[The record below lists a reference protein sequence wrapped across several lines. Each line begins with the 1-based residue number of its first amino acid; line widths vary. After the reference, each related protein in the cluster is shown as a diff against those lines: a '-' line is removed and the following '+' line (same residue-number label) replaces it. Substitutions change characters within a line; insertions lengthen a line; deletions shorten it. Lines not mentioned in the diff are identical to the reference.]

1 MPRAWIRPRCCC
13 TALRIALIGR
23 IWLLATG
30 VPEFSPRHGLTRDA
44 LFLRILRLDVPASL
58 GILGEVFPA
67 SPDPDRRS
75 RLRRALRPVRRPPR
89 YQREHALILQP
100 IARLFEQLREIGTA
114 ITHHVGA
121 FG

>member
-1 MPRAWIRPRCCC
+1 MLLH
-13 TALRIALIGR
+13 ALRIALIGR

-30 VPEFSPRHGLTRDA
+30 VPEFSPRHGVTRDA

-67 SPDPDRRS
+67 SPDLSADRDYAEPAGP
-75 RLRRALRPVRRPPR
+75 LPAAT

-100 IARLFEQLREIGTA
+100 MARLFAHVREIGTA
-114 ITHHVGA
+114 ITHYVGA